1 MKPFRIPQGLRE
13 ECLTY
18 TKENG
23 IISGPVF
30 RKRNGEA
37 LDRKMVDLYIRQLYE
52 KTGIDPAKGN
62 PRCLKRL
69 YQSTR
74 SEIEA
79 QINLEALVA
88 QLQSTML
95 DNEQRQIG
103 WEQS

>member
-1 MKPFRIPQGLRE
+1 
-13 ECLTY
+13 
-18 TKENG
+18 
-23 IISGPVF
+23 
-30 RKRNGEA
+30 
-37 LDRKMVDLYIRQLYE
+37 VDLYIRQLCE
-52 KTGIDPAKGN
+52 KAGIDPAKGN